1 MKETRK
7 LNTILFAD
15 IAGYTSIMQSN
26 EAKAME
32 YLQNF
37 KRLLEAK
44 VPKFEGKIVQYF
56 GDACLL
62 CFDSAT
68 SGVKCAISLQK
79 DFKESNIPIRIGMH
93 LGEVVFTEN
102 NVFGDGVNI
111 ASRIESMGI
120 PGSVILSNAIRNQI
134 KNKDEFKLISL
145 GSFTFKN
152 VTDPMEVFALQNDGL
167 AVPVKS
173 KIQGKFKEPSG
184 KTSKVLRYLGILAFL
199 LVAVFAIQYFL
210 GPKSET
216 KELTTD
222 VTPNNSIAVLPLIN
236 LNVKNENLDYFS
248 DGVTQEIID
257 ELAKIN
263 TIVVTAFSTTYQY
276 KNQVKNQVEIAKELG
291 VKYLISGSSRIF
303 SDNKRIKLSIELIDP
318 FTKERIWNGTFDEEL
333 SDAPAIQLAIAKKV
347 AENLNIELTI
357 AEENDLEKPN
367 TTSGEAFRLFLH
379 AKAEINKLS
388 PAGFENGAKYL
399 EEAIKLDPNYGQ
411 AYTLLAWRYAVGASA
426 DLIPGTMSTQE
437 SVALATPY
445 LERALELDPGS
456 SDAHLVG
463 GNLKLYS
470 QNKIRD
476 AKEDVDLA
484 ISINSWPKI
493 PTNYCICTV
502 VSTYIALGDVVEAK
516 KYGQLAKKVDPG
528 HALFDWDNGN
538 LEMMA
543 GNYVEAQRLY
553 ENAVKKADIPFFNA
567 FLGWSYYYNE
577 QYNEALKYLTKAYE
591 NSPLATRILVS
602 TLSNTYYK
610 MGDKTTADKYLNEL
624 LDRDAAGEHHLNLF
638 IADIYLE
645 RNNIKKTLEYL
656 EQGLENSDFGFAV
669 FVSLIPKFKT
679 LEGEPRFEEIRRKIQ
694 YYGT

>member
-1 MKETRK
+1 MGTKT
-7 LNTILFAD
+7 
-15 IAGYTSIMQSN
+15 
-26 EAKAME
+26 EA
-32 YLQNF
+32 
-37 KRLLEAK
+37 
-44 VPKFEGKIVQYF
+44 
-56 GDACLL
+56 
-62 CFDSAT
+62 
-68 SGVKCAISLQK
+68 
-79 DFKESNIPIRIGMH
+79 
-93 LGEVVFTEN
+93 
-102 NVFGDGVNI
+102 
-111 ASRIESMGI
+111 
-120 PGSVILSNAIRNQI
+120 
-134 KNKDEFKLISL
+134 
-145 GSFTFKN
+145 
-152 VTDPMEVFALQNDGL
+152 
-167 AVPVKS
+167 
-173 KIQGKFKEPSG
+173 
-184 KTSKVLRYLGILAFL
+184 
-199 LVAVFAIQYFL
+199 
-210 GPKSET
+210 

-236 LNVKNENLDYFS
+236 LNAKNENLDYFS

-379 AKAEINKLS
+379 AKAEINTLS
-388 PAGFENGAKYL
+388 LAGFENGAKYL

-411 AYTLLAWRYAVGASA
+411 AYTLLAWRYAVGASP
-426 DLIPGTMSTQE
+426 DLIPGTYSTQE
-437 SVALATPY
+437 GVALTKPY
-445 LERALELDPGS
+445 LDKALELDPRS
-456 SDAHLVG
+456 SDAYLVR

-470 QNKIRD
+470 QNKIQD
-476 AKEDVDLA
+476 AKEDVELA

-502 VSTYIALGDVVEAK
+502 VSNYIALGDVVVAK

-538 LEMMA
+538 LEMMD
-543 GNYVEAQRLY
+543 GNYIEAQRLY
-553 ENAVKKADIPFFNA
+553 KTAVNKADIPFFNS
-567 FLGWSYYYNE
+567 FLGWSYYYNK
-577 QYNEALKYLTKAYE
+577 QYDEALKYLTKAYE
-591 NSPLATRILVS
+591 NSHLPARMIMS
-602 TLSNTYYK
+602 TLSNTYFK
-610 MGDKTTADKYLNEL
+610 KGDKINADRYLKEL
-624 LDRDAAGEHHLNLF
+624 LDRDAAGEHGLDLN
-638 IADIYLE
+638 IAYIYLE
-645 RNNIKKTLEYL
+645 RNNIEKTLEHL

-669 FVSLIPKFKT
+669 NLSLISKFQT

-694 YYGT
+694 YYGD

>member
-15 IAGYTSIMQSN
+15 IAGYTSIMQSD

-32 YLQNF
+32 YLQSF
-37 KRLLEAK
+37 KKLLEAK
-44 VPKFEGKIVQYF
+44 VPTFEGQIVQYF

-68 SGVKCAISLQK
+68 SGVQCAISLQQ
-79 DFKESNIPIRIGMH
+79 DFKEHQIPVRIGMH

-111 ASRIESMGI
+111 ASRIETMGI
-120 PGSVILSNAIRNQI
+120 PGSILLSNAIRNQI

-145 GSFTFKN
+145 GSFAFKN
-152 VTDPMEVFALQNDGL
+152 VTDPIEVFALQNDGL

-173 KIQGKFKEPSG
+173 KIQGKFKEPSR
-184 KTSKVLRYLGILAFL
+184 KPHKVLRYLGILAFL
-199 LVAVFAIQYFL
+199 FVAVFAIQYFM
-210 GPKSET
+210 GPKTEV
-216 KELTTD
+216 KELATD
-222 VTPNNSIAVLPLIN
+222 VSPNNSIAVLPLIN
-236 LNVKNENLDYFS
+236 LNAKNENLDYFS

-276 KNQVKNQVEIAKELG
+276 KNQVKNPVEIAKELG

-379 AKAEINKLS
+379 AKAEINTLS
-388 PAGFENGAKYL
+388 LAGFENGAKYL

-411 AYTLLAWRYAVGASA
+411 AYTLLAWRYAVGASP
-426 DLIPGTMSTQE
+426 DLIPGTYSTQE
-437 SVALATPY
+437 SVALTKPY
-445 LERALELDPGS
+445 LDKALELDPRS
-456 SDAHLVG
+456 SDAYLVR

-470 QNKIRD
+470 QNKIQD
-476 AKEDVDLA
+476 AKEDVELA

-502 VSTYIALGDVVEAK
+502 VSNYIALGDVVVAK

-538 LEMMA
+538 LEMMD

-553 ENAVKKADIPFFNA
+553 ETAVNKADIPFFNS
-567 FLGWSYYYNE
+567 FLGWSYYYNK
-577 QYNEALKYLTKAYE
+577 QYDEALKYLTKAYE
-591 NSPLATRILVS
+591 NSPIPARMIMS
-602 TLSNTYYK
+602 TLSNTYFK
-610 MGDKTTADKYLNEL
+610 KGDKINADRYLKEL
-624 LDRDAAGEHHLNLF
+624 LDRHAAGEHGLDLN
-638 IADIYLE
+638 IAYIYLE
-645 RNNIKKTLEYL
+645 RNNIEKTLEHL

-669 FVSLIPKFKT
+669 NLSLISKFQT

-694 YYGT
+694 YYGD

>member
-44 VPKFEGKIVQYF
+44 VPKFEGQIVQYF

-145 GSFTFKN
+145 GSFEFKN
-152 VTDPMEVFALQNDGL
+152 VVEPIEIFALQNDGL
-167 AVPVKS
+167 SVPVKS
-173 KIQGKFKEPSG
+173 KIQGKFKEPS
-184 KTSKVLRYLGILAFL
+184 KKSNKVLRYLGILAL
-199 LVAVFAIQYFL
+199 LIIAVFAIQYFM
-210 GPKSET
+210 GPKSEA
-216 KELTTD
+216 KELASNETLK
-222 VTPNNSIAVLPLIN
+222 NSIAVLPLIN
-236 LNVKNENLDYFS
+236 LNAKNEDLDYFS

-263 TIVVTAFSTTYQY
+263 SIVVTAFSTTYQY
-276 KNQVKNQVEIAKELG
+276 KNREKSQVEIAKELG

-318 FTKERIWNGTFDEEL
+318 FSKARIWNGTFDEEL
-333 SDAPAIQLAIAKKV
+333 SDAPSIQLAIAKKV

-357 AEENDLEKPN
+357 AEENDLKTPN
-367 TTSGEAFRLFLH
+367 TTSGEAFRLFLQ
-379 AKAEINKLS
+379 AKAEINTLS
-388 PAGFENGAKYL
+388 LAGFENGAKYL
-399 EEAIKLDPNYGQ
+399 EEAIRLDPNYGQ
-411 AYTLLAWRYAVGASA
+411 AHTLLAWRYAVGASP
-426 DLIPGTMSTQE
+426 DLIPGTYSTQE
-437 SVALATPY
+437 GIALATPY
-445 LERALELDPGS
+445 LEKALELNPRS
-456 SDAHLVG
+456 SDAYLVR

-470 QNKIRD
+470 QNKIQD
-476 AKEDVDLA
+476 ALEDVELA
-484 ISINSWPKI
+484 VSINSWPKI

-502 VSTYIALGDVVEAK
+502 VSAYIALGDVGVAK
-516 KYGQLAKKVDPG
+516 NYGQLAKKVDPG

-538 LEMMA
+538 LEMMD

-553 ENAVKKADIPFFNA
+553 ATAVKKADIPFFNA
-567 FLGWSYYYNE
+567 FLGWSYYYNK
-577 QYNEALKYLTKAYE
+577 QYDEALKYLTKAYK
-591 NSPLATRILVS
+591 NSPLAARMLVS
-602 TLSNTYYK
+602 TLSNTYFK
-610 MGDKTTADKYLNEL
+610 KGDIKTADRYLKEL
-624 LDRDAAGEHHLNLF
+624 LDRNAAGEYGLDLH
-638 IADIYLE
+638 IAYIYLE
-645 RNNIKKTLEYL
+645 RINTEKALDHLER
-656 EQGLENSDFGFAV
+656 GLDNSDFGYAV
-669 FVSLIPKFKT
+669 NLSLIPKFQT
-679 LEGEPRFEEIRRKIQ
+679 LEGEPRFEDIKRKVQ
-694 YYGT
+694 YYND